1 MIRLS
6 RQVVRTAV
14 VLGIAAC
21 GRPLSPIAAPAPNPV
36 PPPVA
41 VAPAAEPV
49 AQSAPVADSAE
60 GVASVVIPDSLTT
73 SLQRSITEMSA
84 TFGVPVAELPTALST
99 RTADAEPVSWDLDVL
114 SFATHD
120 QVTKYV
126 TLFSGAARGRIQSRL
141 ERGKAFEP
149 MIREKFRA
157 RGIPED
163 LYYLGL
169 VESGYDP
176 HAYSR
181 AAAVGMWQ
189 FMSTTARG
197 VGLRVDHWVDERR
210 DPVRATDAAA
220 KFLNLLYQQ
229 FGSYYLAA
237 AAYNGG
243 PGRVSRGLA
252 RFQDELEEVAGD
264 QRFFALAEQSY
275 LRPET
280 RNYVPQLIAAALIGK
295 EPARYGLSVADS
307 IPPFAY
313 DSVEVPALTSIG
325 LAAQL
330 IGRPVADVRDLNPH
344 LLRGVTPPKGSPQLR
359 LPLGTRATFESGW
372 DTLDTTARLAFISV
386 KAKKG
391 QTLATI
397 ARANGVDARRLA
409 WYNPGVSTSKRLAVG
424 REVRVPTAH
433 VVAASRDVPD
443 PSIERYGTA
452 ASGGGRVVHV
462 VRRGESLGLIARRYR
477 TTVASLQ
484 RTNGLRRTVVYPGQS
499 IIVRTSGSSSSRAR
513 VTRSTTAKASTTAK
527 RPAATK
533 GKVATKSARPRAT
546 QSSVPRP
553 R

>member
-1 MIRLS
+1 M
-6 RQVVRTAV
+6 
-14 VLGIAAC
+14 GIAAC
-21 GRPLSPIAAPAPNPV
+21 GRPLSPITAPAPNPIA
-36 PPPVA
+36 PPVA
-41 VAPAAEPV
+41 VAPAPEPP
-49 AQSAPVADSAE
+49 AQSAPATDNSA
-60 GVASVVIPDSLTT
+60 ASSSVVIPDSLTG
-73 SLQRSITEMSA
+73 SLQRSIADMSA
-84 TFGVPVAELPTALST
+84 AFGVPVADLPTALST
-99 RTADAEPVSWDLDVL
+99 RTTDTEPVSWDLDVL
-114 SFATHD
+114 SFATHE
-120 QVTKYV
+120 QVTRYV
-126 TLFSGAARGRIQSRL
+126 NLFSGSARERIQARL
-141 ERGKAFEP
+141 QRGKAFEP

-210 DPVRATDAAA
+210 DPIRATDAAA

-252 RFQDELEEVAGD
+252 RFQDELEELEGE

-275 LRPET
+275 LRAET

-307 IPPFAY
+307 VAPFAY

-344 LLRGVTPPKGSPQLR
+344 LLRGVTPPRGDAQLR
-359 LPLGTRATFESGW
+359 LPLGTRATFESNW
-372 DTLDTTARLAFISV
+372 DTLDTTARLAFITV
-386 KAKKG
+386 KARKG

-409 WYNPGVSTSKRLAVG
+409 WYNPGVSTSKRLPVG
-424 REVRVPTAH
+424 REVFVPTAH

-443 PSIERYGTA
+443 PSIERYGSA
-452 ASGGGRVVHV
+452 ASGSGRVVHV

-477 TTVASLQ
+477 TTVANLQ

-499 IIVRTSGSSSSRAR
+499 IIVRASRASASSSRAK
-513 VTRSTTAKASTTAK
+513 VTKRTTSAKGSSSAK
-527 RPAATK
+527 RPAATRK
-533 GKVATKSARPRAT
+533 KVAAKSPRPQTA